1 MRNDFKLDYFEDVD
15 DLDFVNRQAPE
26 DFTMIRC
33 QIIVHANKLTTNDYE
48 LWLENYPRDSPL
60 LWSQS
65 KRAAVTGVSI
75 SINTNLITDTQS
87 TTNKYKAKKIG
98 KLKSDLNRFTYEL
111 TQVSEHDFTLQ
122 SAQLFFRKQ
131 SLTSPTPKELDVF
144 LRALPHGG
152 DLRGEHVFKLGT
164 KSPEYDR
171 ASKSYK
177 LDFHGRA
184 KKVSYNNMQISYRP
198 ELEDSSSSS
207 SSSSA
212 ETERIV
218 WQLGKVRKN
227 HYILDYAYPFTM
239 FTAFG
244 TALTCMTK

>member
-15 DLDFVNRQAPE
+15 DLDFLNRQAPD

-75 SINTNLITDTQS
+75 SINTNQLIDDS
-87 TTNKYKAKKIG
+87 SKYKAKKIG

-111 TQVSEHDFTLQ
+111 TQVSEHEFTLQ

-131 SLTSPTPKELDVF
+131 SLTSPTPKELDVL

-152 DLRGEHVFKLGT
+152 DLLKGEHVFKLGT
-164 KSPEYDR
+164 KSPEFDR
-171 ASKSYK
+171 TSKSYK
-177 LDFHGRA
+177 LDFQGRA

-198 ELEDSSSSS
+198 EVEGSSS
-207 SSSSA
+207 
-212 ETERIV
+212 TEPERVV

-227 HYILDYAYPFTM
+227 HYILDFAYPFTM